1 MTTQE
6 AREYFKSKG
15 LSYKGINPECFEQ
28 LCNMVSEQL
37 DIYRSSTDHAKQMDM
52 KLSPVRKND
61 KKFYNGSL
69 VRARIQIDGSYF
81 KRREGITF
89 NESGFIGFCGEFS
102 TINTEPI
109 LKAFVMWCDKLTED
123 IQELI

>member
-28 LCNMVSEQL
+28 LCNIVSEQL
-37 DIYRSSTDHAKQMDM
+37 DVYRNSNDHAKKMDM

-61 KKFYNGSL
+61 KKFYNGNL
-69 VRARIQIDGSYF
+69 VRAKIQIDGSYF

-89 NESGFIGFCGEFS
+89 HESGFIGFCGELS
-102 TINTEPI
+102 TSNSEPI
-109 LKAFVMWCDKLTED
+109 LKAFVKWCDMLTED
-123 IQELI
+123 IQE